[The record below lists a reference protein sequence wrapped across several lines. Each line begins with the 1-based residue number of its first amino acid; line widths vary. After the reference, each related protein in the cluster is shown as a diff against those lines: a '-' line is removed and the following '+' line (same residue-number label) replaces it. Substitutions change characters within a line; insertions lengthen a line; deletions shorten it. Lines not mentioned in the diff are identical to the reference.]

1 MNKILLLIAVM
12 CCFVSQSFAQSL
24 PVDNQIIAGENHESL
39 KVIYINKE
47 VSTHF
52 VMMEDIEYVDISVP
66 NIVGNQPN
74 NNTLRVKPIEEGA
87 NGVITI
93 VTERYMVQYYLVYSS
108 DMEKVFTR
116 INVPYSDLRSYMNP
130 ETNLTKSE
138 MYDYAYRMFVS
149 DNKYYDVSTKANGL
163 KVRLNNI
170 YTMDKYFFIDVSVF
184 NKSNIRYDIDQI
196 RFKIEDKK
204 QTKATNVQEIEIY
217 PLLQVEKD
225 KVFKKKYRNIFVFEK
240 FTFPD
245 EKVLTVEFAEEQ
257 ISGRNIKLMIDYQDV
272 LNADAFVE

>member
-1 MNKILLLIAVM
+1 MNKILLLIAVV

-24 PVDNQIIAGENHESL
+24 PVDNQIIAGENHENL

>member
-24 PVDNQIIAGENHESL
+24 PVDNQIIAGENHENL

>member
-24 PVDNQIIAGENHESL
+24 PVDNQILAGENHENL